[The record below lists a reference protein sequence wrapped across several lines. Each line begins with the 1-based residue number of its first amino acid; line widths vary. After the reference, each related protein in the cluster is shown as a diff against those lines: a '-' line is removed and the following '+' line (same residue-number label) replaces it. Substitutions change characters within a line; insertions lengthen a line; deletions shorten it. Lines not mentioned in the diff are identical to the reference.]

1 MIVVCFLATFSIDY
15 FHSLYFKLNKMQITI
30 GIIELIISV
39 VVLLSTGVGV
49 WTNLQTKV
57 TKLSSRVYHLEQSDN
72 ELKVILAD
80 ISTKL
85 HKIELL
91 LAANQIKEK

>member
-1 MIVVCFLATFSIDY
+1 
-15 FHSLYFKLNKMQITI
+15 MQITI

-39 VVLLSTGVGV
+39 LVLLSTGIGV

-57 TKLSSRVYHLEQSDN
+57 TKLSSRMYHLEQTDN
-72 ELKVILAD
+72 ELKTILAD

>member
-1 MIVVCFLATFSIDY
+1 
-15 FHSLYFKLNKMQITI
+15 MQVTI
-30 GIIELIISV
+30 GLIELIISI

-57 TKLSSRVYHLEQSDN
+57 TKLSSMVYHLEQSDN

>member
-1 MIVVCFLATFSIDY
+1 
-15 FHSLYFKLNKMQITI
+15 MQITI
-30 GIIELIISV
+30 GIIEVVISLII
-39 VVLLSTGVGV
+39 LLSTGVGV
-49 WTNLQTKV
+49 WTNIQTKV
-57 TKLSSRVYHLEQSDN
+57 TKLSSEQSDN

-91 LAANQIKEK
+91 LAANQIKDK

>member
-1 MIVVCFLATFSIDY
+1 
-15 FHSLYFKLNKMQITI
+15 MQVTI
-30 GIIELIISV
+30 GLIELIISI

-72 ELKVILAD
+72 ELKTILAD

-91 LAANQIKEK
+91 LAANQIKEKWVRRYKTLHLA

>member
-1 MIVVCFLATFSIDY
+1 
-15 FHSLYFKLNKMQITI
+15 MQVTI

-39 VVLLSTGVGV
+39 IVLLSTGVGV